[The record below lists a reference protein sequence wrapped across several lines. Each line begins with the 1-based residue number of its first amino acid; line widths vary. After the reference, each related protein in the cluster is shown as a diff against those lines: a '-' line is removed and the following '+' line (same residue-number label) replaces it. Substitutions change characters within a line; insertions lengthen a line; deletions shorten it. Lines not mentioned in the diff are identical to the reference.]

1 MLVSVGRRT
10 VIRSARASLVA
21 RRVRRARW
29 IRGTTAR
36 EKPGARRRGAMRTAR
51 GARGDGGASKPLTP
65 PVRLRAC
72 WGARPA
78 FAREPRRVR
87 GFARRARDDG
97 RGGRIL
103 TDCRSNRTDPWL
115 RVRREAGCARSADV
129 DLCVLANRLSRGK
142 LSRHEANLNAGANPY
157 YTARETFRVVNF
169 I

>member
-1 MLVSVGRRT
+1 MRGFSVRRRLAVEDRGVVGRDET
-10 VIRSARASLVA
+10 IV
-21 RRVRRARW
+21 RV
-29 IRGTTAR
+29 
-36 EKPGARRRGAMRTAR
+36 
-51 GARGDGGASKPLTP
+51 GGK
-65 PVRLRAC
+65 
-72 WGARPA
+72 
-78 FAREPRRVR
+78 
-87 GFARRARDDG
+87 
-97 RGGRIL
+97 L